1 MDLTQLLQQTLTPQ
15 AISAI
20 SNQIGA
26 QPQQVQSG
34 ISAAL
39 PALIGGLTRNAQT
52 PQGAQGL
59 NQALE
64 QDHDGGLLDT
74 VMGALGGGGGAGG
87 GMASALGGGGI
98 ASVLGGLMGGGASQG
113 GGGLMGA
120 LGGLLGGGGA
130 PSRAT
135 NGAGILGHIFGGQ
148 QSEVQDGVSRASG
161 MSSAQTMQLLVM
173 LAPLLMSAIGKM
185 KRQKNLD
192 AQGVAH
198 ALEQEEE
205 RATAPVPGMQK
216 GGLMGMFD
224 RNNNGSIADELAKV
238 GAVGGRGLH
247 LRSVAEARLSTL

>member
-39 PALIGGLTRNAQT
+39 PALLGGLSHNART

-74 VMGALGGGGGAGG
+74 LMGALGGGGAGG

-98 ASVLGGLMGGGASQG
+98 ASVLGGLMGGGGASQG
-113 GGGLMGA
+113 GGGMMGA
-120 LGGLLGGGGA
+120 LGGLLGGGG

-148 QSEVQDGVSRASG
+148 QNEVEDGVSRASG
-161 MSSAQTMQLLVM
+161 MSRAQTMQLLVM

-192 AQGVAH
+192 AQGVAQ

-216 GGLMGMFD
+216 GGLTGMFD
-224 RNNNGSIADELAKV
+224 RNGNGSIADELAKI
-238 GAVGGRGLH
+238 GAVAGGAYIFAQSQKR
-247 LRSVAEARLSTL
+247 A